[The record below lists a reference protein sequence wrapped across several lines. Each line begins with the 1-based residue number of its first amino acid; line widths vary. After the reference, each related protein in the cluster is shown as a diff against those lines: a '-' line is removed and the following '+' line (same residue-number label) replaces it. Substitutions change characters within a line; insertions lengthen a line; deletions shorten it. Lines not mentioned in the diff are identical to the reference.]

1 MTAQRNLELLK
12 RGIDYWNQWR
22 MEHPLI
28 LPDLTDTD
36 LSEVDLSGADL
47 SEALQ
52 LHL

>member
-1 MTAQRNLELLK
+1 MQLQGWNRMTAQRNLELLK

-36 LSEVDLSGADL
+36 LSVCLSDLDV
-47 SEALQ
+47 
-52 LHL
+52 